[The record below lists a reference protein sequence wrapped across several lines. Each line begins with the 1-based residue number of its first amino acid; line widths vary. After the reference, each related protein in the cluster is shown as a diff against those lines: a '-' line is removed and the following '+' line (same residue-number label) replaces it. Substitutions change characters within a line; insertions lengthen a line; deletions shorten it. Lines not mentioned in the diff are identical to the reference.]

1 MIMEYPDWRD
11 AQSLCKKFTM
21 LKMDT
26 TFTCTKTKRF
36 DIEKAT
42 ANGSFHVAIAPIFQ
56 LSQIFGVFPLGNV
69 MARLPSGYKFRWWH
83 PACLVSSLAIFGGYA
98 VSVFSLL
105 RHLQHLNAI
114 NIAEAFFFGLCASI
128 TVMMKKIAERWQ
140 MITTIW
146 YETEEVFLHQP
157 FTNAF
162 LTRRI
167 RTMAAGMLLLAFVEH
182 LLCVVNNIVNLKTE
196 ATYCNWTI
204 ADPFEHYALKVF
216 VSTFKYMPYSLPLA
230 IFNEYIILSMT
241 YAWNFIDILLILVS
255 IGIQSRFDQL
265 NKYLADFWEG
275 IRVLYASL
283 SELVETLNE
292 HISHL
297 VLVSFGNDMY
307 FICLQIMNAS
317 QRVPLIINKVYFVY
331 SFLYLILR
339 TALMFWYC
347 SVVHEASYG
356 PCSLLMRVPSEQYG
370 EELQRVEMY
379 AKRGASLTGLGTFH
393 VSRKIFLTV
402 AGYGSPEQSDYQNT
416 GSPGSHKL
424 SLRVEAFLE
433 AMGNVFEMEPA
444 EDRKIKKRKIHS
456 DFGNSSSKD
465 GTVPADRFHQAIAP
479 IILVTQIFGIFP
491 LGNVLAR
498 NPVDYKFGRLH
509 LCYWISAIAIFGGY
523 ALATCSINRV
533 WSNLNVFNI
542 DEALFFG
549 INATCSVI
557 TWKIALHDV
566 SQEPFQL
573 IEKVSSDDFC
583 EELRRIQMYSKK
595 GVGFSGLGLFRVTRQ
610 ILLSVAGTI
619 VTYELVMAMYRRRSP
634 VFEFEPNCDMPKLV

>member
-265 NKYLADFWEG
+265 NKYLAERIKKKQPTDESFWEG

-402 AGYGSPEQSDYQNT
+402 AGTILTYELVVLSYRRANPDVMGLQNNHGIPQNT
-416 GSPGSHKL
+416 GSPGFHNWKL
-424 SLRVEAFLE
+424 SIRAFFEA
-433 AMGNVFEMEPA
+433 
-444 EDRKIKKRKIHS
+444 K
-456 DFGNSSSKD
+456 
-465 GTVPADRFHQAIAP
+465 
-479 IILVTQIFGIFP
+479 
-491 LGNVLAR
+491 GNVLEKEAPSERAENRNAR
-498 NPVDYKFGRLH
+498 ISII
-509 LCYWISAIAIFGGY
+509 WIP
-523 ALATCSINRV
+523 LED
-533 WSNLNVFNI
+533 L
-542 DEALFFG
+542 
-549 INATCSVI
+549 
-557 TWKIALHDV
+557 
-566 SQEPFQL
+566 
-573 IEKVSSDDFC
+573 
-583 EELRRIQMYSKK
+583 
-595 GVGFSGLGLFRVTRQ
+595 
-610 ILLSVAGTI
+610 
-619 VTYELVMAMYRRRSP
+619 
-634 VFEFEPNCDMPKLV
+634 